1 MDLEII
7 AGVPTGNGP
16 STNRLNGSPAVVKG
30 ALHLTHM
37 HTHSVSTVEKN

>member
-37 HTHSVSTVEKN
+37 HTHSGSTVEKN

>member
-1 MDLEII
+1 MDLEVI

-30 ALHLTHM
+30 ALRLTRM
-37 HTHSVSTVEKN
+37 HTHSVSTMEKN